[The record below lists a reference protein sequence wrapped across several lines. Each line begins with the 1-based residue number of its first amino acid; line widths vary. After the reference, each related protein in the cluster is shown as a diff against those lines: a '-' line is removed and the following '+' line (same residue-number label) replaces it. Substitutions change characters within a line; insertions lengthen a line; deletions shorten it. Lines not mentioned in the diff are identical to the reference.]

1 MKRIFS
7 KRLSVSRFLLLIYFI
22 LLTGL
27 GIPLGLLAI
36 KLNVDY
42 RRQAETVTVKATIPP
57 NPFNTPNY
65 KELYNKP
72 PEIIAPET
80 VNLSV
85 ESGLNVEFLITDP
98 DWIPGVEPVAT
109 RFSSTKPLLSGL
121 KILCKTQSR
130 IKTCSLVGTPTI
142 ALSEP
147 RVLTINATDAFGVT
161 ISKKV
166 LLR

>member
-1 MKRIFS
+1 MKRLIP
-7 KRLSVSRFLLLIYFI
+7 KRLSVSRFLLLIYFL

-27 GIPLGLLAI
+27 GLPLGLLAI

-42 RRQAETVTVKATIPP
+42 RRKAETVKFTVSIPP

-80 VNLSV
+80 VNLSSEV
-85 ESGLNVEFLITDP
+85 ILNVELLITDP
-98 DWIPGVEPVAT
+98 DWIPGLEQVKT
-109 RFSSTKPLLSGL
+109 RFTAYKPLPTGL
-121 KILCKTQSR
+121 KILCLTQKKTKS
-130 IKTCSLVGTPTI
+130 CSLVGTPTT

-147 RVLTINATDAFGVT
+147 QVLTINATDAFGIT
-161 ISKKV
+161 ISKKI

>member
-1 MKRIFS
+1 M
-7 KRLSVSRFLLLIYFI
+7 LLLTYFI
-22 LLTGL
+22 LLTVLGL
-27 GIPLGLLAI
+27 PLGLLAI

-42 RRQAETVTVKATIPP
+42 RRKAETVTFKATIPP

-85 ESGLNVEFLITDP
+85 GEDVNVELLITDP
-98 DWIPGVEPVAT
+98 DWIPGLEPVAT
-109 RFSSTKPLLSGL
+109 RFSSTKPLPSGL
-121 KILCKTQSR
+121 KILCITQKRTKS
-130 IKTCSLVGTPTI
+130 CSLVGTPTTT
-142 ALSEP
+142 LSEP
-147 RVLTINATDAFGVT
+147 QVLTINATDAFGIT
-161 ISKKV
+161 ISKKI